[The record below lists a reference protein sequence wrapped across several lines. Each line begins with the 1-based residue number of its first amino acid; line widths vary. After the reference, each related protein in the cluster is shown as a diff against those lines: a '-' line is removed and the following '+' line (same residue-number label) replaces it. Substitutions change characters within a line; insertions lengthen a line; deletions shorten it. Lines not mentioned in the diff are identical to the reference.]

1 MTLSVEN
8 VNLAHPCYVDVDIG
22 SESDIFL
29 IMMLILMLK
38 FGRDFEV
45 HSKFLGKVLLSAECD
60 LYHSSY

>member
-1 MTLSVEN
+1 MSIWHTLV
-8 VNLAHPCYVDVDIG
+8 YVDVDIG

-60 LYHSSY
+60 PCHSSY